1 MQITQYAI
9 RNTRYE
15 KGFTLVE
22 LLVALIVSSIILAA
36 VATLAFA
43 MSTANV
49 STDDTSI
56 KQAQVRFATLRIS
69 ELIRHCKLICAA
81 PGNDL
86 VIWKADDN
94 CNDLIDVNEVV
105 YIEYEDPNIYM
116 LEFCTEANPTVLT
129 ALGLDVAQPVLT
141 ILELPDTKNNLIEK
155 YEDNEEVRRTC
166 LLSNC
171 SDVHFDLHT
180 LPPYTAPYTDI
191 VNITFKMT
199 ENNVKHTYQINA
211 ALRGWAGN
219 LLSADGQSIVGDD
232 D

>member
-1 MQITQYAI
+1 MQY
-9 RNTRYE
+9 TRYE

-22 LLVALIVSSIILAA
+22 LLVALIVSSVILAA

-56 KQAQVRFATLRIS
+56 KQAQVRYATLRIS

-94 CNDLIDVNEVV
+94 PENGKIDVLELA
-105 YIEYEDPNIYM
+105 YIEKGNNSDRIRV
-116 LEFCTEANPTVLT
+116 LEFTSCPDWLSSWFANQSFQIAVLQLDWLK
-129 ALGLDVAQPVLT
+129 ALFVSLCQETYARLIPQCSGVTFMVDVGPPNTKFVSITLD
-141 ILELPDTKNNLIEK
+141 
-155 YEDNEEVRRTC
+155 
-166 LLSNC
+166 LL
-171 SDVHFDLHT
+171 
-180 LPPYTAPYTDI
+180 
-191 VNITFKMT
+191 
-199 ENNVKHTYQINA
+199 ENNVVRPYQINA